1 MNRVSVGEAGRQF
14 EELLE
19 RVVRDGVTVELERNH
34 QVVARLSPAGR
45 RMPVADLNRFFADLP
60 SLSADAQ
67 AFADDVARI
76 RKQLPPE
83 SDPWA

>member
-1 MNRVSVGEAGRQF
+1 MNRVSVVEAGRRF
-14 EELLE
+14 DELLE
-19 RVVRDGVTVELERNH
+19 RVVGEGVTIELEKNQ

-45 RMPVADLNRFFADLP
+45 RMRVADLNRFFADLP

-67 AFADDVARI
+67 AFADDVGRI
-76 RKQLPPE
+76 RKELPAE